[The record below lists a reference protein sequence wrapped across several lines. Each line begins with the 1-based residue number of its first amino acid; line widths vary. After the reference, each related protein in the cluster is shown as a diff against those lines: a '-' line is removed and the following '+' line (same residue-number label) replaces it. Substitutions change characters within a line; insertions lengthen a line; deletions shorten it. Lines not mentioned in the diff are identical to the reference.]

1 MKRFDKN
8 ENGKIDEDE
17 RDALRE
23 YIRERYSRE
32 RENEDGERGGRP
44 EGRGRPEGGERGGR
58 PEGRGRPEGGERGGR
73 PEGRERRGRPE
84 PGDNEGEVIIKGHSP
99 QQILALFGFKGIK
112 GASESLRAN
121 YRRTFGF
128 TDTNRDGK
136 HSRKEYVENGRY
148 MTPQARAGIFQA
160 SDSNKDDLVSE
171 EEYVQNRIIT
181 DEAKEIFSSMDSNR
195 DNKLTAKE
203 LLSSKKIKDEQ
214 LAGEIF
220 KALDTNSDG
229 SLVIPEYLR
238 VWGRWARS

>member
-23 YIRERYSRE
+23 YIRERYSRDG
-32 RENEDGERGGRP
+32 ENEGGDRGNRP

-58 PEGRGRPEGGERGGR
+58 PEGRGRPEGGER
-73 PEGRERRGRPE
+73 RGRPG
-84 PGDNEGEVIIKGHSP
+84 PKDEGGEIKIKGHSP
-99 QQILALFGFKGIK
+99 QQILTLFGFKGVK
-112 GASESLRAN
+112 GATKSRAES

-128 TDTNRDGK
+128 TDANRDGK

-160 SDSNKDDLVSE
+160 SDSNKDDFVSE
-171 EEYVQNRIIT
+171 DEYVENRIIT
-181 DEAKEIFSSMDSNR
+181 DEAKEIFSAMDSNK
-195 DNKLTAKE
+195 DNKLTADE
-203 LLSSKKIKDEQ
+203 LISSKKIADNE

-238 VWGRWARS
+238 VWGVWARS

>member
-1 MKRFDKN
+1 M
-8 ENGKIDEDE
+8 
-17 RDALRE
+17 
-23 YIRERYSRE
+23 
-32 RENEDGERGGRP
+32 
-44 EGRGRPEGGERGGR
+44 
-58 PEGRGRPEGGERGGR
+58 
-73 PEGRERRGRPE
+73 
-84 PGDNEGEVIIKGHSP
+84 IIKGHSP
-99 QQILALFGFKGIK
+99 QQILALFGFKGVK
-112 GASESLRAN
+112 GASESRRAN
-121 YRRTFGF
+121 YRRSFGF

-160 SDSNKDDLVSE
+160 SDSNKDDVVSE
-171 EEYVQNRIIT
+171 DEYIDNRIIT
-181 DEAKEIFSSMDSNR
+181 DEAKEIFSSMDGNK

-203 LLSSKKIKDEQ
+203 LLSSKKIEDEQ